1 MKRNSNFLLFSAL
14 AILFVARGN
23 TLAQTTGIH
32 LVKKTVIGGEGGWD
46 YLTVD
51 GKNRRLYVSHS
62 TQVEVLDADT
72 HKPVGVIP
80 NTKGIHGIAVIP
92 SLGLGIT
99 TNGKTNTA
107 TFFELTTLKA
117 VQEIPTGNK
126 PDALLYDKFSN
137 RIFIFNNDGASVTVI
152 DPVEKKVVGT
162 LDLGGAPE
170 AGVSDENGLIY
181 VNLEDKNEVLVF
193 EAKTLTIKN
202 RWTLAPGEE
211 PTGLALD
218 KKNHRLFS
226 VCHNEFMIILD
237 SDNGTLIS
245 KLPIGKRVDGVVFD
259 PSYKLAMCSNGE
271 GTITVIREVTSA
283 DFKVVETIK
292 TMPGA
297 KTIALDSK
305 THHLFLST
313 AEYGAAPKATQENP
327 NPKPTVT
334 PGTFMVLE
342 FGGEDE

>member
-1 MKRNSNFLLFSAL
+1 MKNKPNLFLLSVL
-14 AILFVARGN
+14 AILFVVGGN
-23 TLAQTTGIH
+23 ALGQTTGIH

-72 HKPVGVIP
+72 SKPIGVIP

-99 TNGKTNTA
+99 TNGKANTA
-107 TFFELTTLKA
+107 MFFELNTLKA
-117 VQEIPTGNK
+117 VQEIPTGTK

-137 RIFIFNNDGASVTVI
+137 RVFIFNNDGASVTVV
-152 DPVEKKVVGT
+152 DPVERKVVGT

-193 EAKTLTIKN
+193 EAKTLAIKN
-202 RWTLAPGEE
+202 RWTLAPCEE
-211 PTGLALD
+211 PTGLAMD

-237 SDNGTLIS
+237 SDNGALIS
-245 KLPIGKRVDGVVFD
+245 KLPIGK
-259 PSYKLAMCSNGE
+259 
-271 GTITVIREVTSA
+271 
-283 DFKVVETIK
+283 
-292 TMPGA
+292 
-297 KTIALDSK
+297 
-305 THHLFLST
+305 
-313 AEYGAAPKATQENP
+313 
-327 NPKPTVT
+327 
-334 PGTFMVLE
+334 
-342 FGGEDE
+342 